1 MYTEFYGLKEKPFNL
16 TPSPR
21 FLYLGETHKE
31 ALALLT
37 YGVVERKG
45 FILLTGEVGTGKT
58 TMVRALLA
66 NLDKSIQYVHISN
79 PLLTPPAF
87 MDYLA
92 FCAFKKKL
100 HFKSKADFLIEF
112 EKFLKHSLQHQ
123 RIFVLILDEAQ
134 NFSFEVLEEIRLL
147 SNMETADEKL
157 INIVLV
163 GQPELNEK
171 LRQPRCR
178 SLLQRISI
186 RHHIRPLDLIGTQEY
201 IGARLKLAGAQDAAK
216 IFPKNVTRSIYEYSQ
231 GYPRMIN
238 VISDNALLLGY
249 SRGVKK
255 ITPAIVKDCYDD
267 MKLEPDLPDKSGGSR
282 KHSKVKQVKSA
293 SPGRYWKWAAVLVA
307 VLLAV
312 FLNTGQGQEI
322 AGRIASRM
330 EILFQRG
337 PQEVTTRQVVPV
349 EQNSSGKEQE
359 DAQDVLEVAVKEVVE
374 VPEPPDKEIDEQEN
388 TNSALSV
395 PVEAAEVVKTSA
407 PERTE
412 ESWTTIVVKEGDTL
426 TAMALNVYGQADEN
440 IISLVQKHNP
450 QLEDINLLEVGQEL
464 VFPPLSSS
472 SPGPVFTVHIA
483 SFGPFQPALD
493 MFQKLMN
500 EGYEAYIMPV
510 YDAQKG
516 KFFRVTLGN
525 FKSQQ
530 EAKEYADIILQNN
543 VSDYAKAMRLEM
555 R

>member
-79 PLLTPPAF
+79 PLLTPPDF
-87 MDYLA
+87 MNYLA

-123 RIFVLILDEAQ
+123 RNFVLILDEAQ

-157 INIVLV
+157 INIFLV

-201 IGARLKLAGAQDAAK
+201 IGARLKLAGAQDGDK

-267 MKLEPDLPDKSGGSR
+267 MKLEPDLPDKRGANR
-282 KHSKVKQVKSA
+282 KHSKARQVKPA
-293 SPGRYWKWAAVLVA
+293 SPGRYWKWAAVLLA

-312 FLNTGQGQEI
+312 FLNTGKGQEI
-322 AGRIASRM
+322 AGGIASRM

-349 EQNSSGKEQE
+349 EQDSSGKEQE
-359 DAQDVLEVAVKEVVE
+359 EAQDVLEVAVKEVVE
-374 VPEPPDKEIDEQEN
+374 VSEPPEKEIDEQEN
-388 TNSALSV
+388 TNSTRPV
-395 PVEAAEVVKTSA
+395 PVEAAEVVETSV

-450 QLEDINLLEVGQEL
+450 QLEDINLLEVGQEI

-483 SFGPFQPALD
+483 SFEPFQPALD

-500 EGYEAYIMPV
+500 EGHEAYIMPV

-530 EAKEYADIILQNN
+530 EAKEYADTILQNN

>member
-1 MYTEFYGLKEKPFNL
+1 
-16 TPSPR
+16 
-21 FLYLGETHKE
+21 
-31 ALALLT
+31 
-37 YGVVERKG
+37 
-45 FILLTGEVGTGKT
+45 
-58 TMVRALLA
+58 
-66 NLDKSIQYVHISN
+66 
-79 PLLTPPAF
+79 

-123 RIFVLILDEAQ
+123 RNFVLILDEAQ

-157 INIVLV
+157 INIFLV

-171 LRQPRCR
+171 LRQPRCK

-186 RHHIRPLDLIGTQEY
+186 RHHIKPLDLIGTQEY
-201 IGARLKLAGAQDAAK
+201 IGARLKFAGAQDGDK
-216 IFPKNVTRSIYEYSQ
+216 IFPKHVTRSIYEYSQ

-267 MKLEPDLPDKSGGSR
+267 MKLEPDQLDKGGANR
-282 KHSKVKQVKSA
+282 KHLKVKHVKPA
-293 SPGRYWKWAAVLVA
+293 WPGRYWKWAAVLLA
-307 VLLAV
+307 VLLVV
-312 FLNTGQGQEI
+312 FLNTGKGQET
-322 AGRIASRM
+322 AGRLVSHM
-330 EILFQRG
+330 EILFQRS
-337 PQEVTTRQVVPV
+337 PQEVTTRQVVPI
-349 EQNSSGKEQE
+349 EQDSSVKEQE
-359 DAQDVLEVAVKEVVE
+359 EVQDVLEAAVKEVGE
-374 VPEPPDKEIDEQEN
+374 VTEPPEKEVDAQEN
-388 TNSALSV
+388 PNSTPPV
-395 PVEAAEVVKTSA
+395 PVETAGVVKTSV
-407 PERTE
+407 PEETE
-412 ESWTTIVVKEGDTL
+412 ASWTTIVVKEGDTL

-450 QLEDINLLEVGQEL
+450 QLEDINLLVVGQKI

-483 SFGPFQPALD
+483 SFEPFQPALD
-493 MFQKLMN
+493 MFKKLMN

-525 FKSQQ
+525 FKSEQ
-530 EAKEYADIILQNN
+530 EAKAYADTLLQDN